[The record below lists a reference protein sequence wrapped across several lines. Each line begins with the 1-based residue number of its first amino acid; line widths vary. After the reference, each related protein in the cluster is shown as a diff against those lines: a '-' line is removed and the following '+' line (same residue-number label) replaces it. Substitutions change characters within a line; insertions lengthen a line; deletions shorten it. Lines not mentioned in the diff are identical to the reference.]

1 MKNFAILIKSG
12 ILVGLLLLVTLPLV
26 PAVSTEASVETSS
39 SCFSSQDDTVVYQ
52 KTRSDSEDFTPSQA
66 KIKDPTGKT
75 EGYLLADYSENTF
88 ELIGSRGQTFR
99 HFYNKTS
106 KAYTYQS
113 DTLVQK
119 EGVLEETVWVTAEEY
134 PHRFLLWL
142 QNGEVYFFDTASEI
156 TNFLNTID
164 RATIWAV
171 GFESFSGVMGFYLNF
186 QDTVN
191 GHAQYL
197 YWPRLS
203 NGRIPPYNMPS
214 YALYPHLYAK
224 TNGDW
229 MDRILTDCSLYHGVN
244 QIPTNT
250 LEFYHSDSEFGVF
263 FSLAEVNIQ
272 ETTWN
277 FKHGFKYRLDDQ
289 SFHMITE
296 FDCVDK
302 DFEDIGLT
310 YEITPS
316 PQSKDTSHNPTHFIL
331 QSELESVVVAANE
344 TWDAGQYLDNYDSQI
359 DIISETNDQCR
370 FAFDD
375 MELTGF
381 TEKHLEF
388 HDQLMPDGSVRKV
401 LSAGMYGFGYYSRGT
416 WIEIDPEVSP
426 PVFSTNNYDLYRD
439 SLTWITGT
447 DYFRVGDKN
456 GAYQSLWIAFNTGII
471 ESIDDTG
478 LVKLQLY
485 CVHSS
490 FDSSSEGAK
499 FRVYNI
505 GGNAN
510 ENTAKENSQSY
521 KSGTNKYTDNLVYKG
536 DIGTGSYKTA
546 AATEMEKLTD
556 FWAENRNIGENY
568 ISFSMTSYGPE
579 RDDYYSFRTSEYT
592 GTGCD
597 PKLSFSYMTEDYDY
611 WALIVAGSKGKEI
624 NNGTHMLW
632 KDQYVFSYSAL
643 KMYQTLIDTY
653 EGFTEENTY
662 LLTPWDTVWGETIPY
677 DKVTNLAN
685 YKWAIDEIESWADPG
700 DQVLVFWSSHGGIT
714 TFTDEPYIEVCD
726 EDVIT
731 ASDFNEELD
740 DINCGKMYIVLEACK
755 SGGFIPELNDPN
767 RIIYTSTN
775 STSGSYGDENETHI
789 GGWFSN
795 ASIRAL
801 DPDFNAPDADTNPS
815 DNRVSLYEMFVFANQ
830 SVWVRNNELT
840 EEELEYGGLQVPQR
854 CVGTAISDYDSFIYD
869 GYYQ

>member
-401 LSAGMYGFGYYSRGT
+401 LSAGMYGFGYYSRGS
-416 WIEIDPEVSP
+416 WIEIDPEISP
-426 PVFSTNNYDLYRD
+426 SVFSTNNYDLYRD

-447 DYFRVGDKN
+447 NYFRVGDKN
-456 GAYQSLWIAFNTGII
+456 NAFQSLWIAFNTGITDYI
-471 ESIDDTG
+471 YDTCHIA
-478 LVKLQLY
+478 LKLY

-490 FDSSSEGAK
+490 FDLSSEGAK
-499 FRVYNI
+499 CRVYNI

-510 ENTAKENSQSY
+510 EDTAKENSTSY
-521 KSGTNKYTDNLVYKG
+521 KSGTNRYTDNLVYKG

-546 AATEMEKLTD
+546 AAAEMEKLID
-556 FWAENRNIGENY
+556 YWAENRNTGENY

-579 RDDYYSFRTSEYT
+579 TDDYYSFRTSEYT
-592 GTGCD
+592 GTDCD
-597 PKLSFSYMTEDYDY
+597 PKLSFSYVTEDHDY
-611 WALIVAGSKGKEI
+611 WALIVAGSYQDIGGYEPEPWYEPAYRM
-624 NNGTHMLW
+624 T
-632 KDQYVFSYSAL
+632 YEAL
-643 KMYQTLIDTY
+643 KIYQTLNDTY
-653 EGFTEENTY
+653 EGYTDENMY
-662 LLTPWDTVWGETIPY
+662 LLAPYDTVWGETVPY
-677 DKVTNLAN
+677 DRTTSEAN
-685 YKWAIDEIESWADPG
+685 FKWAVEEIASFSDSG
-700 DQVLVFWSSHGGIT
+700 DQVLIFWTGHGG
-714 TFTDEPYIEVCD
+714 TDELDACGD
-726 EDVIT
+726 TIT
-731 ASDFNEELD
+731 AS
-740 DINCGKMYIVLEACK
+740 
-755 SGGFIPELNDPN
+755 ELNGNLSEIDCAEMFIIIETCHSGSLIDDLNETSN
-767 RIIYTSTN
+767 RVIYTACN
-775 STSGSYGDENETHI
+775 SSQGCYGWEAMEEGWL

-795 ASIRAL
+795 ATIRAL
-801 DPDFNAPDADTNPS
+801 DPDFNASDADTNS
-815 DNRVSLYEMFVFANQ
+815 DNRISLFEMFQFANQ
-830 SVWVRNNELT
+830 TIMDLNDQYGHDVR
-840 EEELEYGGLQVPQR
+840 PQR
-854 CVGTAISDYDSFIYD
+854 WVGATISDDSTVYIYD